1 MDNKAIR
8 PGGDAPME
16 ITSGKP
22 PLTVRYEPRTMT
34 MHSVS
39 GTELDTISS
48 LGNSIHLTFFGVCVG
63 AGIAF
68 LSILLSVPDLGP
80 RPHATF
86 TFLAAGAGLFAVYFG
101 ARAIADYRA
110 AKRKLKELK
119 SGLTS
124 RSE

>member
-1 MDNKAIR
+1 MDNDAIR
-8 PGGDAPME
+8 SSSGLPME
-16 ITSGKP
+16 IVSGMP

-39 GTELDTISS
+39 GTELDTLSS

-68 LSILLSVPDLGP
+68 VSILLSVPDLGP

-86 TFLAAGAGLFAVYFG
+86 TFLAAGAGLFAFYFG
-101 ARAIADYRA
+101 ARAVADYRA
-110 AKRKLKELK
+110 SKRKLKELK
-119 SGLTS
+119 SGP
-124 RSE
+124 RSD